1 MQLAP
6 RTSLFVLPLV
16 LGLVLPGCVSF
27 LHSGGVDRSIDAPYD
42 AVFEATVTEL
52 RSRGFS
58 LTRINPDEGRI
69 VTARRSRPF
78 YHSARPVETVEAH
91 LDREGPGTTDLR
103 LYFTFVDQVSEAPTP
118 PPDDGDDDRVDD
130 VLSAAFTRS
139 FDAGVVY
146 DAYLDAI
153 EARVGGRRGPTDS

>member
-1 MQLAP
+1 MRLVSKSFA
-6 RTSLFVLPLV
+6 LPLAFVV
-16 LGLVLPGCVSF
+16 LLPGCVSVMP
-27 LHSGGVDRSIDAPYD
+27 SGGVDRSIDAPYD
-42 AVFEATVTEL
+42 FVFEATVVEL

-58 LTRINPDEGRI
+58 LTTVDSEEGRI

-91 LDREGPGTTDLR
+91 LDREGPETTDLR
-103 LYFTFVDQVSEAPTP
+103 LYFTFVDQVSEAPKP

-130 VLSAAFTRS
+130 VLSAVVDRS
-139 FDAGVVY
+139 LEAGAVY

-153 EARVGGRRGPTDS
+153 EARAEARRGPPES